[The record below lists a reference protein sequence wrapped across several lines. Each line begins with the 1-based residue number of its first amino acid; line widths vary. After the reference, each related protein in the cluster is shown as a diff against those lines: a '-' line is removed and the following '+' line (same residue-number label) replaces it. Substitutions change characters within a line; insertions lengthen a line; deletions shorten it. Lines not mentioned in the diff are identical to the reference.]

1 MKAVKATVKEVNE
14 NFLSQKE
21 EEMPQ
26 IFPPAMVALAK
37 SASLVLGGSEALRE
51 LLLDSLGSEAWESVD
66 QLVQTV
72 NREAVSAPLVVL
84 KTDAAEVAKPQRLWR
99 KKLEAIGTAWRITR
113 LALTAI
119 FSPMTAVA
127 WMVTGAVLSRFGGP
141 LFIVLDA
148 WNRLRRRLFV
158 KALFT
163 VAFSTEQ
170 KEEWKA
176 LIEELKGHVVRT
188 GKLNFSLKGN
198 PRSLKAISVTPYKV
212 VGKLGYENKTTPKL
226 SAPFLESNLVLDPSN
241 ATREIEKMVTTC
253 ELLPPGERALFLNLK
268 MKSVPVPSKG
278 SDLWYSDIIAAQR
291 NGIHSIAV
299 HTGISTRDDL
309 LAYAPDML
317 LPDLRGLTLS
327 AMLKRTHSTRD
338 SITLEI
344 CRNAVQKRTIGM
356 DVSWRLERTA

>member
-1 MKAVKATVKEVNE
+1 MSGFGDLGSEEQPFLLEFNRQQNGLFTLVMYVSGAAALSERTEEGKMRSTFIYKDIPAEKLNTEFFCCLYRYQSDKKVTYTFKDLLRGPFSQFGNPAIAKENGSIIAHETPGVWGILNEWMAKWHSLRNGDFRDQLKLNMRLKALVTLWHSDPQNVRVKQGAALILSEAAALHKKGALLPSQMKAVKATVKEVNE

-84 KTDAAEVAKPQRLWR
+84 KTDEAEVAKPQRLWR

-141 LFIVLDA
+141 LL
-148 WNRLRRRLFV
+148 
-158 KALFT
+158 
-163 VAFSTEQ
+163 
-170 KEEWKA
+170 
-176 LIEELKGHVVRT
+176 
-188 GKLNFSLKGN
+188 
-198 PRSLKAISVTPYKV
+198 
-212 VGKLGYENKTTPKL
+212 
-226 SAPFLESNLVLDPSN
+226 
-241 ATREIEKMVTTC
+241 
-253 ELLPPGERALFLNLK
+253 
-268 MKSVPVPSKG
+268 
-278 SDLWYSDIIAAQR
+278 
-291 NGIHSIAV
+291 
-299 HTGISTRDDL
+299 
-309 LAYAPDML
+309 
-317 LPDLRGLTLS
+317 
-327 AMLKRTHSTRD
+327 
-338 SITLEI
+338 
-344 CRNAVQKRTIGM
+344 
-356 DVSWRLERTA
+356 